1 MIVMLCRVPCFWT
14 CELLMVIFQLSTK
27 MNMQLNIIHL
37 IIFFHLYK
45 SFIAFNIVFGF
56 LFANPYIM
64 CVDLNLGLCH
74 ISKCY
79 TAKWLPQLSFYH
91 RKIYTYMEHKN
102 IGINLNIPNHFHN
115 IKRSTSISRHKLF
128 LTDWIKRDIFTIF
141 YGVN

>member
-1 MIVMLCRVPCFWT
+1 MIVLLCRVPCFWT

-45 SFIAFNIVFGF
+45 SFIAFNIVFCF

-102 IGINLNIPNHFHN
+102 IGINLNIPNYFHN
-115 IKRSTSISRHKLF
+115 IKRSTSISRHILF
-128 LTDWIKRDIFTIF
+128 LTDWVKRDIFTIF